1 MISAGILAMVLAI
14 FGMWL
19 SDKFIEGGG
28 EIAMRLGLYTFVFG
42 IFSVLAGVYAWI
54 TRLPPL

>member
-1 MISAGILAMVLAI
+1 MVLAI